1 MNERG
6 VVSPEPLSAGV
17 ARASTARGA
26 RLAPG
31 PARGQRL
38 RAVIA
43 GHLREARWRLML
55 AAVCMLGTTL
65 TALLAPWPLKLIVDH
80 VLLDRP
86 LPASLAT
93 LGVILGGGKAAAAIA
108 LSSTLLLIAAVR
120 GALAYGQVYLTSSI
134 GYGLVDRL
142 RRELFA
148 HLQRLSLGFYTRSRS
163 GEVLSKVT
171 ADTKTLRDVF
181 SDSAVSFAGH
191 LLTVL
196 GMWVVMLALNWR
208 LAAIALATLPLLGWT
223 LSVLQ
228 RRLKGSARRQRKQEE
243 RIAARLTEML
253 ASMALVRAFARAREE
268 TERFEAESAVNLAEG
283 QRVARMEAAAA
294 RSVELATAI
303 GTSAVVCFGTLQA
316 IGGALSPGDL
326 LVFASYLA
334 SMYKPV
340 RGLAKLSAKFSKAAV
355 SAQRIA
361 ELLDEEPEVRESPDA
376 VDAGRLRGE
385 IAFEGVGFGYGP
397 ARPVLTDVSFR
408 VSPGQ
413 RVVIVGAS
421 GAGKSTLV
429 NLILRLYEPTVGRI
443 RLDGVDVT
451 RYRRESVR
459 RQVGIVLQEAMLW
472 GASIRDN
479 IAYGKPDAAP
489 EEIAAAARAANA
501 HGFIMALDHGYD
513 TIVGERGA
521 SLSGGQRQRI
531 AMARAIIRDAPILLL
546 DEPMRGLDVE
556 SEVQVRDAL
565 TRLTAGRTCLFI
577 THDLREVTDA
587 DLVLLLDGGRIA
599 AQGHHRDLLTS
610 SVLYRRIY
618 ELATARPR
626 LGVARS

>member
-1 MNERG
+1 MR
-6 VVSPEPLSAGV
+6 SRRF
-17 ARASTARGA
+17 RALIIDYLHG
-26 RLAPG
+26 
-31 PARGQRL
+31 
-38 RAVIA
+38 
-43 GHLREARWRLML
+43 ARWRLAL
-55 AAVCMLGTTL
+55 AALCMLGGTI
-65 TALLAPWPLKLIVDH
+65 TALLAPWPLKLIFDH
-80 VLLDRP
+80 VLLDAP
-86 LPASLAT
+86 LPPSLRF
-93 LGVILGGGKAAAAIA
+93 LGGLIGSGKTAALVAFASGIV
-108 LSSTLLLIAAVR
+108 LIAGLR
-120 GALAYGQVYLTSSI
+120 GALAYGQIYLTSSI
-134 GYGLVDRL
+134 GHRLVCAL
-142 RRELFA
+142 RHECFA
-148 HLQRLSLGFYTRSRS
+148 HLQRLSLSFYHRSRA
-163 GEVLSKVT
+163 GELLSRVT
-171 ADTKTLRDVF
+171 ADTSTLRDVF
-181 SDSAVSFAGH
+181 SDSAVTFGGH
-191 LLTVL
+191 ALTVA

-208 LAAIALATLPLLGWT
+208 LAAIVLATLPLLAWT
-223 LSVLQ
+223 LWHLQ
-228 RRLKGSARRQRKQEE
+228 RKIRASAKRQRRQEG
-243 RIAARLTEML
+243 RIAARLAEML
-253 ASMALVRAFARAREE
+253 ASMALVQAFARERHEA
-268 TERFEAESAVNLAEG
+268 ERFEVETAANLEEG
-283 QRVARMEAAAA
+283 IRVARMEAAAA
-294 RSVELATAI
+294 RSVEISSAL
-303 GTSAVVCFGTLQA
+303 GTWAVVLFGSFQVLE
-316 IGGALSPGDL
+316 GRMSPGDV
-326 LVFASYLA
+326 LVFAAYLG
-334 SMYKPV
+334 SMYRPI
-340 RGLAKLSAKFSKAAV
+340 RGLARLSGKFSKAAV

-361 ELLDEEPEVRESPDA
+361 ELLDEEPELWESPDA

-385 IAFEGVGFGYGP
+385 IAFEGVGFSYGP
-397 ARPVLTDVSFR
+397 AHPVLTDVSFR
-408 VSPGQ
+408 VAPGQ

-429 NLILRLYEPTVGRI
+429 NLILRLYEPTAGRI

-451 RYRRESVR
+451 HYRRESVR

-565 TRLTAGRTCLFI
+565 ARLTAGRTCLFI
-577 THDLREVTDA
+577 THDLQEVTDA

-626 LGVARS
+626 LGVAR